1 MKWYKIIVVNYM
13 CKGVERIMA
22 LPANITAGSDNNVLT
37 IAASNNKGLLIRF
50 LNEQVEDGFY
60 TLVIDYLKDSNFDL
74 SSMMVDED
82 VKAQCT
88 KLYELGAFVDEN
100 IKATGRYEIDEWI
113 EPLFNFVYG
122 DIDPTDIDTPIN
134 ASGIYRYSIW
144 LIYLY
149 QRERF
154 GDAMKLI
161 GERIA
166 PLLINV
172 SYQILEDD
180 DRPKNFDKAIMG
192 YLDLIN
198 VIMEMGIPASE
209 ANSDAYMNNLEVLFD
224 YVVEDPHV
232 GNDYK
237 IQFSIGLF
245 NAYINNKD
253 FAKAFEFYGLN
264 AEYIPIDNISVYE
277 SFKELIR
284 NTTSAQNTSVLSRSV
299 VNAIS
304 KQEIYNKRIDTLIS
318 EVSGFVR
325 KVYQYI
331 ENEPN
336 MKKNIQVLGAGASLK
351 DKTNVFEGLY
361 EYNLVFY
368 ECGIKDIVTQDMSSR
383 SWEEKYEILDL
394 LYTTLN
400 VIFDGYNVYEIS
412 NKIEHQYV
420 ELTWIGNY
428 VNANPTLLKLF
439 FSVKEK
445 IKAFKVRKNSIL
457 EKSKTN
463 YEIKQMIDDRQKAL
477 VFMTAEDMIINGLN
491 SGKVNII
498 SNSYDPKKAEKYLI
512 KTYDEINV
520 PAKYKKAEV
529 HSGGGKLFGKASSPA
544 MDGDLKKLL
553 SDTKIEEMLLKSE
566 WLWNQYEEKGNDKQT
581 PEESTY
587 SVVCLI
593 KVVDRLLDRKP
604 AGAKQEPS
612 TPNKKVIITKTGK
625 VIELSDESSQTPI
638 SNNSLAPTVI
648 ENINNIV
655 VALKDK
661 SEESV
666 TYVKAY
672 INDWLDTVVAA
683 KLDKNNMMELFE
695 AEELRNK
702 TLQVIKKLR
711 ADLL

>member
-1 MKWYKIIVVNYM
+1 
-13 CKGVERIMA
+13 MA
-22 LPANITAGSDNNVLT
+22 LPANITTGSDNNVLS

-60 TLVIDYLKDSNFDL
+60 ALVIDYLKDSNFDL
-74 SSMMVDED
+74 ANMMVDED

-88 KLYELGAFVDEN
+88 KLYELGEFVDEN
-100 IKATGRYEIDEWI
+100 IKATGRYEIEEWI
-113 EPLFNFVYG
+113 EPLFKFVYG
-122 DIDPTDIDTPIN
+122 DIDPSDIDAPIST
-134 ASGIYRYSIW
+134 SGIYRYSIW

-149 QRERF
+149 QREKF
-154 GDAMKLI
+154 ADAMRLI

-198 VIMEMGIPASE
+198 VIMEMGIPADE

-245 NAYINNKD
+245 NAYINNRD
-253 FAKAFEFYGLN
+253 FNKAFEFYGLN
-264 AEYIPIDNISVYE
+264 AEFIPIDNMSVYE

-284 NTTSAQNTSVLSRSV
+284 NCNSAQNTSVLSRSV
-299 VNAIS
+299 INAIS

-318 EVSGFVR
+318 EVSSFVK

-336 MKKNIQVLGAGASLK
+336 MKRNIQVLGAGTSLK
-351 DKTNVFEGLY
+351 DKTNIFEGLY

-368 ECGIKDIVTQDMSSR
+368 ECGIKELVTQDMSSR
-383 SWEEKYEILDL
+383 SWEEKYEVLEL

-420 ELTWIGNY
+420 EITWINNY

-477 VFMTAEDMIINGLN
+477 VFLAAEDMIVNGLN
-491 SGKVNII
+491 SGVVNII
-498 SNSYDPKKAEKYLI
+498 NNNYDPKKAERYLI
-512 KTYDEINV
+512 KTYAETTV
-520 PAKYKKAEV
+520 PAKYKKAETQT
-529 HSGGGKLFGKASSPA
+529 SGGGKFFSKNAAPA
-544 MDGDLKKLL
+544 MDADLKKLL

-566 WLWNQYEEKGNDKQT
+566 WLWYQYEDKGNDKQT

-587 SVVCLI
+587 SVVCLV
-593 KVVDRLLDRKP
+593 KVVEKLLDKKG
-604 AGAKQEPS
+604 AGQAKQES
-612 TPNKKVIITKTGK
+612 APNKKVIITKTGK
-625 VIELSDESSQTPI
+625 VIELSDEGSQTPV
-638 SNNSLAPTVI
+638 SNTAQTPNVI
-648 ENINNIV
+648 ENINNII

-661 SEESV
+661 SDENV
-666 TYVKAY
+666 LYVQAY
-672 INDWLDTVVAA
+672 INDWLDAVVAA
-683 KLDKNNMMELFE
+683 KLDKSTMLPLYE
-695 AEELRNK
+695 AEELRAK

>member
-1 MKWYKIIVVNYM
+1 
-13 CKGVERIMA
+13 MA
-22 LPANITAGSDNNVLT
+22 LPANITADSDNNVLS

-74 SSMMVDED
+74 ANMMVDDD
-82 VKAQCT
+82 VKAQCS
-88 KLYELGAFVDEN
+88 KLYELGEFVDDN
-100 IKATGRYEIDEWI
+100 IKATGRYEIEEWI
-113 EPLFNFVYG
+113 EPLFRFVYG
-122 DIDPTDIDTPIN
+122 NIDPTDIDAPIST
-134 ASGIYRYSIW
+134 SGIYRYSIW
-144 LIYLY
+144 LLYLY
-149 QRERF
+149 QREDF
-154 GDAMKLI
+154 GDAMRLI

-166 PLLINV
+166 PLLINL

-192 YLDLIN
+192 YLDLTN
-198 VIMEMGIPASE
+198 GIMEMGIPASD

-253 FAKAFEFYGLN
+253 FDKAFEFYGLN

-284 NTTSAQNTSVLSRSV
+284 NTYSAQNTSVLSRSV
-299 VNAIS
+299 INAIS
-304 KQEIYNKRIDTLIS
+304 KQEIYNKRIDSLIA
-318 EVSGFVR
+318 EVSGFVK

-336 MKKNIQVLGAGASLK
+336 MKKNIQVLGAGTSLK
-351 DKTNVFEGLY
+351 DKTNIFEGLY

-368 ECGIKDIVTQDMSSR
+368 DCGIKDLVNQDMSNR
-383 SWEEKYEILDL
+383 SWEEKYEVLEL

-428 VNANPTLLKLF
+428 VNANPSLLKLF

-477 VFMTAEDMIINGLN
+477 VFMTADDMITNGLN
-491 SGKVNII
+491 SGRVNII
-498 SNSYDPKKAEKYLI
+498 NNNYDPKKAERYLI
-512 KTYDEINV
+512 KTYAEVPV

-529 HSGGGKLFGKASSPA
+529 QTGGKLFGKSAAPA
-544 MDGDLKKLL
+544 MDADLKKLIT
-553 SDTKIEEMLLKSE
+553 DPKIEEMLYKSE
-566 WLWNQYEEKGNDKQT
+566 WLWYQYEDKENDKQT

-593 KVVDRLLDRKP
+593 KVVEKLLDKKG
-604 AGAKQEPS
+604 AGQAKAES

-625 VIELSDESSQTPI
+625 VIELSDEGTQSQSANT
-638 SNNSLAPTVI
+638 SLSPTII
-648 ENINNIV
+648 ENINNII

-661 SEESV
+661 SEENV
-666 TYVKAY
+666 AYVKAY
-672 INDWLDTVVAA
+672 VNDWLDTVVDA
-683 KLDKNNMMELFE
+683 KMDKNTMLPLYE
-695 AEELRNK
+695 AEELRGK

>member
-1 MKWYKIIVVNYM
+1 
-13 CKGVERIMA
+13 MA
-22 LPANITAGSDNNVLT
+22 LPANITTGSDNNVLS

-60 TLVIDYLKDSNFDL
+60 ALVIDYLKDSNFDL

-82 VKAQCT
+82 VKSQCT
-88 KLYELGAFVDEN
+88 KLYELGEFVDSN
-100 IKATGRYEIDEWI
+100 IKATGRYEIEEWI
-113 EPLFNFVYG
+113 EPLFRFVYG
-122 DIDPTDIDTPIN
+122 DIDPSDIDAPIST
-134 ASGIYRYSIW
+134 SGIYRYSIW

-149 QRERF
+149 QREKF
-154 GDAMKLI
+154 GDAMRLI

-198 VIMEMGIPASE
+198 VIMEMGIPAQE

-245 NAYINNKD
+245 NAYISNKD
-253 FAKAFEFYGLN
+253 YNKAFEFYGLN
-264 AEYIPIDNISVYE
+264 AEYIPIDNMSVYE

-284 NTTSAQNTSVLSRSV
+284 NCNSAQNTSVLSRSV
-299 VNAIS
+299 INAIS
-304 KQEIYNKRIDTLIS
+304 KQEIYNKRIDTLIN
-318 EVSGFVR
+318 EVSSFVK

-336 MKKNIQVLGAGASLK
+336 MKKNLQILGAGTSLK
-351 DKTNVFEGLY
+351 DKTNIFEGLY
-361 EYNLVFY
+361 EYNLVFH
-368 ECGIKDIVTQDMSSR
+368 ECGIKGIVNQDMATR
-383 SWEEKYEILDL
+383 SWEEKYEILEL

-477 VFMTAEDMIINGLN
+477 VFMSAEDMISHGLN
-491 SGKVNII
+491 SGTVNII
-498 SNSYDPKKAEKYLI
+498 NNNYDPKKAERYLI
-512 KTYDEINV
+512 KTYSEIQV
-520 PAKYKKAEV
+520 PAKYKKAEA
-529 HSGGGKLFGKASSPA
+529 STGGGKLFGKAAAPTI
-544 MDGDLKKLL
+544 DPDLKKLL

-566 WLWNQYEEKGNDKQT
+566 WLWYQYEDKGNDKQT

-593 KVVDRLLDRKP
+593 KVVEKLLDRKG
-604 AGAKQEPS
+604 AGQAKQES

-625 VIELSDESSQTPI
+625 VIELSDEGSNTPV
-638 SNNSLAPTVI
+638 SNSSLAPNVI
-648 ENINNIV
+648 ENINNII

-661 SEESV
+661 SEENV
-666 TYVKAY
+666 AYVQAY
-672 INDWLDTVVAA
+672 VNDWLSAVVAA
-683 KLDKNNMMELFE
+683 KIDKTVMMPLYE
-695 AEELRNK
+695 AEEIRSK

>member
-1 MKWYKIIVVNYM
+1 
-13 CKGVERIMA
+13 MA
-22 LPANITAGSDNNVLT
+22 LPANITAGSDNNVLS

-60 TLVIDYLKDSNFDL
+60 TLVIDYLKDNNFDL
-74 SSMMVDED
+74 STMMVDED
-82 VKAQCT
+82 VKAQCS
-88 KLYELGAFVDEN
+88 KLYELGEFVDDN
-100 IKATGRYEIDEWI
+100 IKATGRYEIEEWI
-113 EPLFNFVYG
+113 EPLFRFVYG
-122 DIDPTDIDTPIN
+122 DIEASDIDAPIST
-134 ASGIYRYSIW
+134 SGIYRYSVW
-144 LIYLY
+144 LLYLY

-154 GDAMKLI
+154 GDAMRLI

-166 PLLINV
+166 PLLINL

-198 VIMEMGIPASE
+198 VIMEMGLPATE

-245 NAYINNKD
+245 NAYINNRD
-253 FAKAFEFYGLN
+253 FNKAFEFYGLN
-264 AEYIPIDNISVYE
+264 AEYIPIDNMSVYE

-284 NTTSAQNTSVLSRSV
+284 NTFSAQNTSVLSRSV
-299 VNAIS
+299 INAIS
-304 KQEIYNKRIDTLIS
+304 KQEIYNKRIDTLIA
-318 EVSGFVR
+318 EVSGFVK

-336 MKKNIQVLGAGASLK
+336 MKKNIQILGAGTSLK
-351 DKTNVFEGLY
+351 DKTNIFEGLY

-368 ECGIKDIVTQDMSSR
+368 DCGIKELVNQDMSSR

-420 ELTWIGNY
+420 ELNWIGNY

-477 VFMTAEDMIINGLN
+477 VFMTAEDMIVNGLN
-491 SGKVNII
+491 SGRVNII
-498 SNSYDPKKAEKYLI
+498 NNNYDPKKAERYLI
-512 KTYDEINV
+512 KTYTEIAV

-529 HSGGGKLFGKASSPA
+529 QSGGKLFGKSSAPV
-544 MDGDLKKLL
+544 MDADLKKLL

-566 WLWNQYEEKGNDKQT
+566 WLWYQYEDKGNDKQT

-593 KVVDRLLDRKP
+593 KVVEKLLDKK
-604 AGAKQEPS
+604 GTGQAKAES

-625 VIELSDESSQTPI
+625 VIELSDEGSQSPV
-638 SNNSLAPTVI
+638 SNASLSPTII
-648 ENINNIV
+648 ENINNII

-661 SEESV
+661 SEENV
-666 TYVKAY
+666 AYVQAY
-672 INDWLDTVVAA
+672 VNDWLDTIVEA
-683 KLDKNNMMELFE
+683 KMDKNTMLALYE
-695 AEELRNK
+695 AEELRSK

>member
-1 MKWYKIIVVNYM
+1 
-13 CKGVERIMA
+13 MA
-22 LPANITAGSDNNVLT
+22 LPANITSGSDSNVLS
-37 IAASNNKGLLIRF
+37 IAASNNKALLIRF

-60 TLVIDYLKDSNFDL
+60 ALVIDYLKDSNFDL
-74 SSMMVDED
+74 SNMMVDDD
-82 VKAQCT
+82 VKAQCS
-88 KLYELGAFVDEN
+88 KLYELGEFVDDN
-100 IKATGRYEIDEWI
+100 IKATGRYEIEEWI
-113 EPLFNFVYG
+113 EPLFRFVYG
-122 DIDPTDIDTPIN
+122 DIDPSDVDAPIST
-134 ASGIYRYSIW
+134 SGIYRYSIW

-149 QRERF
+149 QREKF
-154 GDAMKLI
+154 VDAMKLI

-180 DRPKNFDKAIMG
+180 DRPKNFDKAVMG

-198 VIMEMGIPASE
+198 VIMEMGIPTSDINSE
-209 ANSDAYMNNLEVLFD
+209 SYMNNLEVLFD

-253 FAKAFEFYGLN
+253 YNKAFEFYGLN
-264 AEYIPIDNISVYE
+264 AEYIPIDNMAVYE

-284 NTTSAQNTSVLSRSV
+284 NCNSPQNTTVLSRSV

-318 EVSGFVR
+318 EVCSFIK

-331 ENEPN
+331 ENEPE
-336 MKKNIQVLGAGASLK
+336 MKKNLQILGAGASLK

-368 ECGIKDIVTQDMSSR
+368 ECGIKELVNQDNSSR
-383 SWEEKYEILDL
+383 AWEEKYEILDL
-394 LYTTLN
+394 LYTTMN

-463 YEIKQMIDDRQKAL
+463 YEIKKLLDDRQKAL

-498 SNSYDPKKAEKYLI
+498 SGSYDPKVAEKMLI
-512 KTYDEINV
+512 KTYNEVVV
-520 PAKYKKAEV
+520 PAKYKKPEV
-529 HSGGGKLFGKASSPA
+529 QKSGGLFSKSSAPA
-544 MDGDLKKLL
+544 IDPDLTKLL

-566 WLWNQYEEKGNDKQT
+566 WLWNQYAEKGNVKQT

-587 SVVCLI
+587 SVVCLV
-593 KVVDRLLDRKP
+593 KVVEKLLDKK
-604 AGAKQEPS
+604 GGSSSKTES

-625 VIELSDESSQTPI
+625 VIELSDESTQTPV
-638 SNNSLAPTVI
+638 SNTNSTPTVI
-648 ENINNIV
+648 ENLNNII

-661 SEESV
+661 SEENV
-666 TYVKAY
+666 AYVKSY
-672 INDWLDTVVAA
+672 VNDWLDSVIAA
-683 KLDKNNMMELFE
+683 KIDKNTMMALYD
-695 AEELRNK
+695 AEELRDK

>member
-1 MKWYKIIVVNYM
+1 
-13 CKGVERIMA
+13 MA
-22 LPANITAGSDNNVLT
+22 LPANITTGSDNNVLS

-60 TLVIDYLKDSNFDL
+60 ALVIDYLKDSNFDL
-74 SSMMVDED
+74 SSMMVDDD

-88 KLYELGAFVDEN
+88 KLYELGEFVDEN
-100 IKATGRYEIDEWI
+100 IKATGRYEIEEWI
-113 EPLFNFVYG
+113 EPLFRFVYG
-122 DIDPTDIDTPIN
+122 DIDPTDIDAPIST
-134 ASGIYRYSIW
+134 SGIYRYSIW

-154 GDAMKLI
+154 GDAMRLI

-180 DRPKNFDKAIMG
+180 DRPKNFDKAVMG

-198 VIMEMGIPASE
+198 VIMEMGIPADE

-245 NAYINNKD
+245 NAYISNKD
-253 FAKAFEFYGLN
+253 FSKAFEFYGLN
-264 AEYIPIDNISVYE
+264 AEYIPIDNMSVYE

-284 NTTSAQNTSVLSRSV
+284 NTNSAENTNVLSRSV
-299 VNAIS
+299 INAIS
-304 KQEIYNKRIDTLIS
+304 KQEIYNKRIDTLIG
-318 EVSGFVR
+318 EVSSFVK

-336 MKKNIQVLGAGASLK
+336 MKKNIQILGAGASLK

-368 ECGIKDIVTQDMSSR
+368 DCGIKDIVNQDMGAR
-383 SWEEKYEILDL
+383 SWEEKYEILEL

-463 YEIKQMIDDRQKAL
+463 YEIKQMIEDRQKAL
-477 VFMTAEDMIINGLN
+477 VFMTAEDMITNGLN
-491 SGKVNII
+491 SGRVNII
-498 SNSYDPKKAEKYLI
+498 NNSYDPKKAERYLI
-512 KTYDEINV
+512 KTYSEIQV

-529 HSGGGKLFGKASSPA
+529 QQSGGKLFGKSSAPA
-544 MDGDLKKLL
+544 MDPDLKKLL

-566 WLWNQYEEKGNDKQT
+566 WLWYQYEEKGNVSQT

-587 SVVCLI
+587 SVVCLV
-593 KVVDRLLDRKP
+593 KVIEKLLDRKG
-604 AGAKQEPS
+604 AGSAKQES
-612 TPNKKVIITKTGK
+612 APNKKVIITKTGK
-625 VIELSDESSQTPI
+625 VIELSDEGSQTTVS
-638 SNNSLAPTVI
+638 SNNSLAPNII
-648 ENINNIV
+648 ENVNNIV

-661 SEESV
+661 SEENV
-666 TYVKAY
+666 AYVQAY
-672 INDWLDTVVAA
+672 VNDWLDTVVSA
-683 KLDKNNMMELFE
+683 KLDKNTMLPLYE
-695 AEELRNK
+695 AEELRTK
-702 TLQVIKKLR
+702 TLQVIRKLR

>member
-1 MKWYKIIVVNYM
+1 
-13 CKGVERIMA
+13 MA
-22 LPANITAGSDNNVLT
+22 LPANITAGSDNNVLS

-74 SSMMVDED
+74 STMMVDED
-82 VKAQCT
+82 VKAQCS
-88 KLYELGAFVDEN
+88 KLYELGEFVDDN
-100 IKATGRYEIDEWI
+100 IKATGRYEIEEWI
-113 EPLFNFVYG
+113 EPLFRFVYG
-122 DIDPTDIDTPIN
+122 NIDASDIDAPIST
-134 ASGIYRYSIW
+134 SGIYRYSVW
-144 LIYLY
+144 LLYLY

-154 GDAMKLI
+154 GDAMRLI

-166 PLLINV
+166 PLLINL

-198 VIMEMGIPASE
+198 VIMEMGLPASE
-209 ANSDAYMNNLEVLFD
+209 AKSDAYMNNLEVLFD

-245 NAYINNKD
+245 NAYINNRD
-253 FAKAFEFYGLN
+253 FNKAFEFYGLN
-264 AEYIPIDNISVYE
+264 AEYIPIDNMSVYE

-284 NTTSAQNTSVLSRSV
+284 NTYSAQNTSVLSRSV
-299 VNAIS
+299 INAIS
-304 KQEIYNKRIDTLIS
+304 KQEIYNKRIDTLIA
-318 EVSGFVR
+318 EVSGFVK

-336 MKKNIQVLGAGASLK
+336 MKKNIQILGAGTSLK
-351 DKTNVFEGLY
+351 DKTNIFEGLY

-368 ECGIKDIVTQDMSSR
+368 DCGIKELVNQDMSSR

-477 VFMTAEDMIINGLN
+477 VFMTAEDMIVNGLN
-491 SGKVNII
+491 SGRVNII
-498 SNSYDPKKAEKYLI
+498 NNNYDPKKAERYLI
-512 KTYDEINV
+512 KTYTEIPV

-529 HSGGGKLFGKASSPA
+529 QTGGKLFGKSSAPA
-544 MDGDLKKLL
+544 MDADLKKLL

-566 WLWNQYEEKGNDKQT
+566 WLWYQYEDKENEKQT

-593 KVVDRLLDRKP
+593 KVVEKLLDKKG
-604 AGAKQEPS
+604 AGQAKAES

-625 VIELSDESSQTPI
+625 VIELSDEGSQSPA
-638 SNNSLAPTVI
+638 SNASLSPTII
-648 ENINNIV
+648 ENINNII

-661 SEESV
+661 SEENVS
-666 TYVKAY
+666 YVQAY
-672 INDWLDTVVAA
+672 VNDWLDAVVDA
-683 KLDKNNMMELFE
+683 KMDKNTMLPLYE
-695 AEELRNK
+695 AEELRSK

>member
-1 MKWYKIIVVNYM
+1 
-13 CKGVERIMA
+13 MA
-22 LPANITAGSDNNVLT
+22 LPANITTGSDNNVLS

-60 TLVIDYLKDSNFDL
+60 ALVIDYLKDSNFDL
-74 SSMMVDED
+74 SSMMVDDD

-88 KLYELGAFVDEN
+88 KLYELGEFVDEN
-100 IKATGRYEIDEWI
+100 IKATGRYEIEEWI
-113 EPLFNFVYG
+113 EPLFRFVYG
-122 DIDPTDIDTPIN
+122 DIDPSDIDAPIST
-134 ASGIYRYSIW
+134 SGIYRYSIW

-149 QRERF
+149 QREKF
-154 GDAMKLI
+154 GDAMRLI

-180 DRPKNFDKAIMG
+180 DRPKNFDKAVMG

-198 VIMEMGIPASE
+198 VIMEMGIPAEE

-245 NAYINNKD
+245 NAYISNKD
-253 FAKAFEFYGLN
+253 FSKAFEFYGLN
-264 AEYIPIDNISVYE
+264 AEYIPIDNMSVYE

-284 NTTSAQNTSVLSRSV
+284 NTNSAENTNVLSRSV
-299 VNAIS
+299 INAIS
-304 KQEIYNKRIDTLIS
+304 KQEIYNKRIDTLIG
-318 EVSGFVR
+318 EVSSFVK

-336 MKKNIQVLGAGASLK
+336 MKKNIQILGAGSSLK

-368 ECGIKDIVTQDMSSR
+368 DCGIKDIVNQDMGAR
-383 SWEEKYEILDL
+383 SWEEKYEILEL

-477 VFMTAEDMIINGLN
+477 VFMTAEDMVTNGLN
-491 SGKVNII
+491 SGRVNII
-498 SNSYDPKKAEKYLI
+498 SNSYDPKKAERYLI
-512 KTYDEINV
+512 KTYSELQV

-529 HSGGGKLFGKASSPA
+529 QQSGGKLFGKSSAPA
-544 MDGDLKKLL
+544 MDPDLKKLL

-566 WLWNQYEEKGNDKQT
+566 WLWYQYEEKGNVSQT

-587 SVVCLI
+587 SVVCLV
-593 KVVDRLLDRKP
+593 KVIEKLLDRKG
-604 AGAKQEPS
+604 ASSAKQES
-612 TPNKKVIITKTGK
+612 APNKKVIITKTGK
-625 VIELSDESSQTPI
+625 VIELSDEGSQSTVS
-638 SNNSLAPTVI
+638 SNNSLAPNII
-648 ENINNIV
+648 ENVNNIV

-661 SEESV
+661 SEENVS
-666 TYVKAY
+666 YVQAY
-672 INDWLDTVVAA
+672 VNDWLDTVVAA
-683 KLDKNNMMELFE
+683 KLDKNTMLPLYE
-695 AEELRNK
+695 AEELRTK
-702 TLQVIKKLR
+702 TLQVIRKLR

>member
-1 MKWYKIIVVNYM
+1 
-13 CKGVERIMA
+13 MA
-22 LPANITAGSDNNVLT
+22 LPANITAGSDNNVLS

-60 TLVIDYLKDSNFDL
+60 TLVIDYLKDNNFDL
-74 SSMMVDED
+74 STMMVDED
-82 VKAQCT
+82 VKAQCS
-88 KLYELGAFVDEN
+88 KLYELGEFVDDN
-100 IKATGRYEIDEWI
+100 IKATGRYEIEEWI
-113 EPLFNFVYG
+113 EPLFRFVYG
-122 DIDPTDIDTPIN
+122 DIEASDIDAPIST
-134 ASGIYRYSIW
+134 SGIYRYSVW
-144 LIYLY
+144 LLYLY
-149 QRERF
+149 QREKF
-154 GDAMKLI
+154 GDAMRLI

-166 PLLINV
+166 PLLINL

-198 VIMEMGIPASE
+198 VIMEMGLPASE

-245 NAYINNKD
+245 NAYINNRD
-253 FAKAFEFYGLN
+253 FNKAFEFYGLN
-264 AEYIPIDNISVYE
+264 AEYIPIDNMSVYE

-284 NTTSAQNTSVLSRSV
+284 NTFSAQNTSVLSRSV
-299 VNAIS
+299 INAIS

-318 EVSGFVR
+318 EVSGFVK

-336 MKKNIQVLGAGASLK
+336 MKKNIQILGAGTSLK
-351 DKTNVFEGLY
+351 DKTNIFEGLY

-368 ECGIKDIVTQDMSSR
+368 DCGIKELVNQDMSSR

-420 ELTWIGNY
+420 ELNWIGNY

-477 VFMTAEDMIINGLN
+477 VFMTAEDMIVNGLN
-491 SGKVNII
+491 SGRVNII
-498 SNSYDPKKAEKYLI
+498 NNNYDPKKAERYLI
-512 KTYDEINV
+512 KTYTEIAV
-520 PAKYKKAEV
+520 PAKYKKPEV
-529 HSGGGKLFGKASSPA
+529 QSGGKLFGKSSAPA
-544 MDGDLKKLL
+544 MDADLKKLL

-566 WLWNQYEEKGNDKQT
+566 WLWYQYEDKGNDKQT

-593 KVVDRLLDRKP
+593 KVVEKLLDKKG
-604 AGAKQEPS
+604 AGQAKAES

-625 VIELSDESSQTPI
+625 VIELSDEGSQSPA
-638 SNNSLAPTVI
+638 SNASLSPTII
-648 ENINNIV
+648 ENINNII

-661 SEESV
+661 SEENV
-666 TYVKAY
+666 AYVQAY
-672 INDWLDTVVAA
+672 VNDWLDTIVDA
-683 KLDKNNMMELFE
+683 KMDKNTMLALYE
-695 AEELRNK
+695 AEELRSK

>member
-1 MKWYKIIVVNYM
+1 
-13 CKGVERIMA
+13 MA
-22 LPANITAGSDNNVLT
+22 LPANITAGSDSNVLT

-60 TLVIDYLKDSNFDL
+60 ALVIDYLKDSNFDL
-74 SSMMVDED
+74 SNMMVDED

-88 KLYELGAFVDEN
+88 KLYELGEFVDTN
-100 IKATGRYEIDEWI
+100 IKATGRYEIEEWI
-113 EPLFNFVYG
+113 EPLFKFVYG
-122 DIDPTDIDTPIN
+122 DIDPLDVDAPIST
-134 ASGIYRYSIW
+134 SGIYRYSIW

-154 GDAMKLI
+154 GEAMRLI

-166 PLLINV
+166 PLLINL

-198 VIMEMGIPASE
+198 VIMEMGLPAQE
-209 ANSDAYMNNLEVLFD
+209 AKSDAYMNNLEVLFD

-245 NAYINNKD
+245 NAYINNKEYN
-253 FAKAFEFYGLN
+253 KAFEFYGLN
-264 AEYIPIDNISVYE
+264 AEYIPIDNMSVYE

-284 NTTSAQNTSVLSRSV
+284 NTNSPADTTVLSRSV
-299 VNAIS
+299 INAIS

-318 EVSGFVR
+318 EVSSFVR
-325 KVYQYI
+325 KVYLYI

-336 MKKNIQVLGAGASLK
+336 MKKNLQILGAGTSLS
-351 DKTNVFEGLY
+351 DKTNIFEGLY
-361 EYNLVFY
+361 EYNLVFH
-368 ECGIKDIVTQDMSSR
+368 ECGIKALVNQDNSSK

-428 VNANPTLLKLF
+428 VNANPSLLKLF

-477 VFMTAEDMIINGLN
+477 VFMTAEDMIVNGLN
-491 SGKVNII
+491 SGRVNII
-498 SNSYDPKKAEKYLI
+498 NNNYDPKIAEKHLI
-512 KTYDEINV
+512 KTYAETVV
-520 PAKYKKAEV
+520 PAKYKKADV
-529 HSGGGKLFGKASSPA
+529 PQSGGKLFGKNSGPA
-544 MDGDLKKLL
+544 MDPDLQKLL
-553 SDTKIEEMLLKSE
+553 ADTKNEEMLLKSE
-566 WLWNQYEEKGNDKQT
+566 WLWYQYEDKGKEQQT
-581 PEESTY
+581 PEEATY

-593 KVVDRLLDRKP
+593 KVVEKLLDRKGGSSSRTES
-604 AGAKQEPS
+604 A
-612 TPNKKVIITKTGK
+612 PNKKVIITKTGK
-625 VIELSDESSQTPI
+625 VIELSDEGAQTQ
-638 SNNSLAPTVI
+638 NNNTTLQPTVI
-648 ENINNIV
+648 ENLNNIV
-655 VALKDK
+655 VTLKDK
-661 SEESV
+661 SDANV
-666 TYVKAY
+666 KYVQSY
-672 INDWLDTVVAA
+672 VNDWLNAIVDA
-683 KLDKNNMMELFE
+683 KLDRNSMLQLYE
-695 AEELRNK
+695 AEELRSK
-702 TLQVIKKLR
+702 TLAVIKKLR

>member
-1 MKWYKIIVVNYM
+1 
-13 CKGVERIMA
+13 MA
-22 LPANITAGSDNNVLT
+22 LPANITAGSDSNVLT

-60 TLVIDYLKDSNFDL
+60 ALVIDYLKDSNFDL
-74 SSMMVDED
+74 SNMMVDED

-88 KLYELGAFVDEN
+88 KLYELGEFVDTN
-100 IKATGRYEIDEWI
+100 IKATGRYEIEEWI
-113 EPLFNFVYG
+113 EPLFKFVYG
-122 DIDPTDIDTPIN
+122 DIDPLDVDAPIST
-134 ASGIYRYSIW
+134 SGIYRYSIW

-154 GDAMKLI
+154 GEAMRLI

-166 PLLINV
+166 PLLINL

-198 VIMEMGIPASE
+198 VIMEMGLPAQE
-209 ANSDAYMNNLEVLFD
+209 AKSDAYMNNLEVLFD

-245 NAYINNKD
+245 NAYINNKEYN
-253 FAKAFEFYGLN
+253 KAFEFYGLN
-264 AEYIPIDNISVYE
+264 AEYIPIDNMSVYE

-284 NTTSAQNTSVLSRSV
+284 NTNSPADTTVLSRSV
-299 VNAIS
+299 INAIS

-318 EVSGFVR
+318 EVSSFVR
-325 KVYQYI
+325 KVYLYI

-336 MKKNIQVLGAGASLK
+336 MKKNLQILGAGTSLS
-351 DKTNVFEGLY
+351 DKTNIFEGLY
-361 EYNLVFY
+361 EYNLVFH
-368 ECGIKDIVTQDMSSR
+368 ECGIKALVNQDNSSK

-428 VNANPTLLKLF
+428 VNANPSLLKLF

-477 VFMTAEDMIINGLN
+477 VFMTAEDMIVNGLN
-491 SGKVNII
+491 SGRVNII
-498 SNSYDPKKAEKYLI
+498 NNNYDPKIAEKHLI
-512 KTYDEINV
+512 KTYAETVV
-520 PAKYKKAEV
+520 PAKYKKADV
-529 HSGGGKLFGKASSPA
+529 PQSGGKSFGKNSGPA
-544 MDGDLKKLL
+544 MDPDLQKLL
-553 SDTKIEEMLLKSE
+553 ADTKNEEMLLKSE
-566 WLWNQYEEKGNDKQT
+566 WLWYQYEDKGKEQQT
-581 PEESTY
+581 PEEATY

-593 KVVDRLLDRKP
+593 KVVEKLLDRKGGSSSRTES
-604 AGAKQEPS
+604 A
-612 TPNKKVIITKTGK
+612 PNKKVIITKTGK
-625 VIELSDESSQTPI
+625 VIELSDEGAQTQ
-638 SNNSLAPTVI
+638 NNNTTLQPTVI
-648 ENINNIV
+648 ENLNNIV
-655 VALKDK
+655 VTLKDK
-661 SEESV
+661 SDANV
-666 TYVKAY
+666 KYVQSY
-672 INDWLDTVVAA
+672 VNDWLNAIVDA
-683 KLDKNNMMELFE
+683 KLDRNSMLQLYE
-695 AEELRNK
+695 AEELRSK
-702 TLQVIKKLR
+702 TLAVIKKLR

>member
-1 MKWYKIIVVNYM
+1 
-13 CKGVERIMA
+13 MA
-22 LPANITAGSDNNVLT
+22 LPANITTGSDNNVLS

-60 TLVIDYLKDSNFDL
+60 ALVIDYLKDSNFDL
-74 SSMMVDED
+74 ANMMVDED
-82 VKAQCT
+82 VKAQCA
-88 KLYELGAFVDEN
+88 KLYELGEFVDEN
-100 IKATGRYEIDEWI
+100 IKATGRYEIEEWI
-113 EPLFNFVYG
+113 EPLFKFVYG
-122 DIDPTDIDTPIN
+122 DIDPTDIDAPIST
-134 ASGIYRYSIW
+134 SGIYRYSIW

-149 QRERF
+149 QREKF
-154 GDAMKLI
+154 ADAMRLI

-198 VIMEMGIPASE
+198 VIMEMGIPADE

-245 NAYINNKD
+245 NAYINNRD
-253 FAKAFEFYGLN
+253 FNKAFEFYGLN
-264 AEYIPIDNISVYE
+264 AEYIPIDNMSVYE

-284 NTTSAQNTSVLSRSV
+284 NCNSAQNTSVLSRSV

-318 EVSGFVR
+318 EVSSFVK

-336 MKKNIQVLGAGASLK
+336 MKRNIQVLGAGTSLK
-351 DKTNVFEGLY
+351 DKTNIFEGLY

-368 ECGIKDIVTQDMSSR
+368 ECGIKELVTQDMSTR
-383 SWEEKYEILDL
+383 SWEEKYEVLEL

-420 ELTWIGNY
+420 EITWINNY

-477 VFMTAEDMIINGLN
+477 VFLAAEDMIVHGLN
-491 SGKVNII
+491 SGIVNII
-498 SNSYDPKKAEKYLI
+498 NNNYDPKKAEKYLM
-512 KTYDEINV
+512 KTYADIVV
-520 PAKYKKAEV
+520 PAKYKKAEAQP
-529 HSGGGKLFGKASSPA
+529 SGGKFFNKNAAPT
-544 MDGDLKKLL
+544 MDPDLKKLL

-566 WLWNQYEEKGNDKQT
+566 WLWYQYEDKGNEKQT

-587 SVVCLI
+587 SVVCLV
-593 KVVDRLLDRKP
+593 KVVEKLLDKKGAGQAKP
-604 AGAKQEPS
+604 ESA
-612 TPNKKVIITKTGK
+612 PNKKVIITKTGK
-625 VIELSDESSQTPI
+625 VIELSDEGSQTPV
-638 SNNSLAPTVI
+638 SNMAQTPNVI
-648 ENINNIV
+648 ENINNIII
-655 VALKDK
+655 ALKDK
-661 SEESV
+661 SDENV
-666 TYVKAY
+666 NYVQAY
-672 INDWLDTVVAA
+672 VNDWLDAVVAA
-683 KLDKNNMMELFE
+683 KLDKTNMLPLYE
-695 AEELRNK
+695 AEELRAK

>member
-1 MKWYKIIVVNYM
+1 
-13 CKGVERIMA
+13 MA
-22 LPANITAGSDNNVLT
+22 LPANITADSDNNVLS

-74 SSMMVDED
+74 ANMMVDDD
-82 VKAQCT
+82 VKAQCS
-88 KLYELGAFVDEN
+88 KLYELGEFVDDN
-100 IKATGRYEIDEWI
+100 IKATGRYEIEEWI
-113 EPLFNFVYG
+113 EPLFRFVYG
-122 DIDPTDIDTPIN
+122 NIDPTDIDAPIST
-134 ASGIYRYSIW
+134 SGIYRYSIW
-144 LIYLY
+144 LLYLY
-149 QRERF
+149 QREDF
-154 GDAMKLI
+154 GDAMRLI

-166 PLLINV
+166 PLLINL

-192 YLDLIN
+192 YLDLTN
-198 VIMEMGIPASE
+198 GIMEMGSPASD
-209 ANSDAYMNNLEVLFD
+209 ANSDAYMNTLEVLFD

-253 FAKAFEFYGLN
+253 FDKAFEFYGLN

-284 NTTSAQNTSVLSRSV
+284 NTYSAQNTSVLSRSV
-299 VNAIS
+299 INAIS
-304 KQEIYNKRIDTLIS
+304 KQEIYNKRIDSLIA
-318 EVSGFVR
+318 EVSGFVK

-336 MKKNIQVLGAGASLK
+336 MKKNIQVLGAGTSLK
-351 DKTNVFEGLY
+351 DKTNIFEGLY

-368 ECGIKDIVTQDMSSR
+368 DCGIKDLVNQDMSNR
-383 SWEEKYEILDL
+383 SWEEKYEVLEL

-428 VNANPTLLKLF
+428 VNANPSLLKLF

-477 VFMTAEDMIINGLN
+477 VFMTADDMITNGLN
-491 SGKVNII
+491 SGRVNII
-498 SNSYDPKKAEKYLI
+498 NNNYDPKKAERYLI
-512 KTYDEINV
+512 KTYAEVPV

-529 HSGGGKLFGKASSPA
+529 QTGGKLFGKSAAPA
-544 MDGDLKKLL
+544 MDADLKKLIT
-553 SDTKIEEMLLKSE
+553 DPKIEEMLYKSE
-566 WLWNQYEEKGNDKQT
+566 WLWYQYEDKENDKQT

-593 KVVDRLLDRKP
+593 KVVEKLLDKKG
-604 AGAKQEPS
+604 AGQAKAES

-625 VIELSDESSQTPI
+625 VIELSDEGTQSQSANT
-638 SNNSLAPTVI
+638 SLSPTII
-648 ENINNIV
+648 ENINNII

-661 SEESV
+661 SEENV
-666 TYVKAY
+666 AYVKAY
-672 INDWLDTVVAA
+672 VNDWLDTVVDA
-683 KLDKNNMMELFE
+683 KMDKNTMLPLYE
-695 AEELRNK
+695 AEELRGK